1 MKRRT
6 RPSSSGLLTL
16 FDTAIASLTGNSVNE
31 VFIHQRLSVNICS
44 LFGCPDDSETAVSC
58 DVNRLLARR

>member
-31 VFIHQRLSVNICS
+31 EARVYSPAALSQHLQFVRL
-44 LFGCPDDSETAVSC
+44 PR
-58 DVNRLLARR
+58 RLGDGRFV